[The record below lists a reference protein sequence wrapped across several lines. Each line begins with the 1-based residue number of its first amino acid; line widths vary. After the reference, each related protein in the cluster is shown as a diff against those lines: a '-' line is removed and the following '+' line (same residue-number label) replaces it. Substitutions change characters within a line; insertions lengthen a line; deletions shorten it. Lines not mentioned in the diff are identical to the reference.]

1 MKKFISILLSLTF
14 FSVNANSVTLRAVM
28 ENVPD
33 TKFIQE
39 LLPEFTKK
47 AGWAYRWIRVSLLNE
62 PDNMNVSSK
71 MREGWEPV
79 KHSEHPE
86 VVLQADPNSNF
97 KEGIE
102 IGGLLLCKAPQELM
116 DQRQA
121 FVDQKTKSQ
130 TEAVDQSYMNQ
141 NDPRMP
147 KFSEGQ
153 ENGRSF
159 GRGKK

>member
-1 MKKFISILLSLTF
+1 MDKVIKRESRDTEVREDVAKKWQPAS
-14 FSVNANSVTLRAVM
+14 
-28 ENVPD
+28 
-33 TKFIQE
+33 

-86 VVLQADPNSNF
+86 VVLQADPNSQF

-102 IGGLLLCKAPQELM
+102 IGGLLLCKAPQEMM

-121 FVDQKTKSQ
+121 FVNEKTRAQ

-147 KFSEGQ
+147 KFAEGQ
-153 ENGRSF
+153 ENGQSF
-159 GRGKK
+159 GKGKK